1 MALYDL
7 FDKKQNDIGKK
18 DYWKGFPAF
27 KKTILHG
34 TFVNEIK
41 SYLKEN
47 DSINSLHAGS
57 KIIKRINKLHPELL
71 NNVDPIQVGSFFG
84 MTLWHYMACD
94 EQSWRFTRVQNEE
107 HETSG
112 TYYFKK

>member
-7 FDKKQNDIGKK
+7 NDKKQNDIGKK
-18 DYWKGFPAF
+18 DYWKGFQAF
-27 KKTILHG
+27 KKTILHE
-34 TFVNEIK
+34 TFVSEIE
-41 SYLKEN
+41 SYLNKNE
-47 DSINSLHAGS
+47 SINSLHAGS
-57 KIIKRINKLHPELL
+57 KIINKIKKSNPEYL

-94 EQSWRFTRVQNEE
+94 EQSWRFHSLPKDE
-107 HETSG
+107 ETSG